1 MKILVVE
8 DNELNMKLVR
18 ILLQVEG
25 HTVLE
30 AVDAETGIKL
40 AKNHC
45 PDLIL
50 MDIQLP
56 GLDGLSA
63 TRILRGDTL
72 TRDIPIV
79 AVTSFAMEGD
89 KQKALDAGCSGY
101 ISKPLDTR
109 TFLTDVE
116 TFFRNSNVSETG
128 KI

>member
-8 DNELNMKLVR
+8 DNEFNLKLVR
-18 ILLQVEG
+18 ALLQIKNY
-25 HTVLE
+25 TMIE
-30 AVDAETGIKL
+30 AMDAETGIKL
-40 AKNHC
+40 AKEHC

-63 TRILRGDTL
+63 TRILRGDKL
-72 TRDIPIV
+72 TSDIPIV

-89 KQKALDAGCSGY
+89 KQKTIDAGCTGY

-109 TFLTDVE
+109 TFLAEID
-116 TFFRNSNVSETG
+116 TFLQPNT
-128 KI
+128 

>member
-8 DNELNMKLVR
+8 DNEFNLKLVR
-18 ILLQVEG
+18 ALLQIKDY
-25 HTVLE
+25 TVIE
-30 AVDAETGIKL
+30 AMDAETGIKL
-40 AKNHC
+40 AKKHC
-45 PDLIL
+45 PNLIL

-63 TRILRGDTL
+63 TRILKEDKK

-89 KQKALDAGCSGY
+89 EQKTMDAGCTGY

-109 TFLTDVE
+109 TFLDEVD
-116 TFFRNSNVSETG
+116 TFLHPVT
-128 KI
+128 

>member
-8 DNELNMKLVR
+8 DNEFNLKLVR
-18 ILLQVEG
+18 TLLQIKG
-25 HTVLE
+25 YTVIE
-30 AVDAETGIKL
+30 AMDAETGIKL
-40 AKNHC
+40 AKKHC
-45 PDLIL
+45 PNLIL

-63 TRILRGDTL
+63 TRILRGDKL

-89 KQKALDAGCSGY
+89 EQKTIDAGCAGY

-109 TFLTDVE
+109 TFLDEVD
-116 TFFRNSNVSETG
+116 TFLYPNT
-128 KI
+128 